1 MNAKDN
7 YSLEEAGMAQM
18 DDSVGALLKHLEDI
32 GEADNTIVHFHHR
45 QWGGGVHLA
54 GRRHDSLPSHQRHCI
69 RRWLPR
75 AGYYPMARAC
85 QA

>member
-54 GRRHDSLPSHQRHCI
+54 GRRHDSVQGHQRHG
-69 RRWLPR
+69 L
-75 AGYYPMARAC
+75 
-85 QA
+85 